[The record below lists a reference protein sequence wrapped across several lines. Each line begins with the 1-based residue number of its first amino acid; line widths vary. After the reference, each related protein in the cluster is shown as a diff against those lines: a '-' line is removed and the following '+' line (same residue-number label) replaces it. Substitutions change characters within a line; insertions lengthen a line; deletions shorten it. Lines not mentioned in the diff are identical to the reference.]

1 MTGLEKFGA
10 ALLIVVIGLDLY
22 GRWTGATFSIDLLHP
37 NQLGKAITD
46 ANNKLKAA
54 GGTK

>member
-1 MTGLEKFGA
+1 VTGLEKFGA